1 MAVLYHFSEDPNLTV
16 FRPHVPATA
25 TGPEPLVWAID
36 ESHAPSY
43 WFPRDCPRA
52 CCWMEETDVLSP
64 QASAL
69 LEMSSAK
76 RMHAIDAGWLER
88 VRECRLYVYELDPA
102 PFVLHD
108 ANAGYWVSRQQA
120 APIAVKPAGDL
131 LSRHAKA
138 GIELRVVSNLWPL
151 IDAICASSIQFSII
165 RKANALP
172 REQRQSECPE

>member
-1 MAVLYHFSEDPNLTV
+1 
-16 FRPHVPATA
+16 
-25 TGPEPLVWAID
+25 
-36 ESHAPSY
+36 
-43 WFPRDCPRA
+43 
-52 CCWMEETDVLSP
+52 MEETDVLSP

-69 LEMSSAK
+69 LEMSSAR
-76 RMHAIDAGWLER
+76 RMHAIEAGWLER